1 MNRCRILYVA
11 SEFAPGM
18 MPFAASIVNIAKEQN
33 IFEVYAFFVNSK
45 GRHYNSLVTLNVIQT
60 YCEQISQILKNPHIV
75 SVSFRNKDAGWKN
88 YNIEIKVK

>member
-45 GRHYNSLVTLNVIQT
+45 GRHYNSLVTLDEDKCYFYEYPSSKFKKI
-60 YCEQISQILKNPHIV
+60 I
-75 SVSFRNKDAGWKN
+75 F
-88 YNIEIKVK
+88 KV